1 MGTTAHEPNDTGG
14 GAAALDFE
22 ELEALSQP
30 PAQQVDPSTLK
41 LDGEAIPEPLRG
53 KTLNEVLALQAEMQ
67 RGLEASRTQIESLRA
82 LNEARS
88 QQPAAPSAP
97 AQPQAEPEMSQAQLK
112 EMYER
117 DPFEY
122 QQYMF
127 SQMDKKIAKQ
137 VDSRVSPMAATTA
150 SAAEAQARA
159 KFAEEFEVLGPEIN
173 QVLAQVPDR
182 SALAQ
187 PGAWEQ
193 LMFYV
198 RGQHMDKLLNARTA
212 KANERSLAEARQR
225 EAQNGG
231 VMNDGSRRSGGRAA
245 IGELSA
251 TQKEICQV
259 MGISEADY
267 RKYYI

>member
-1 MGTTAHEPNDTGG
+1 MGTTAHEPTDAGG

-22 ELEALSQP
+22 ELEALAQP
-30 PAQQVDPSTLK
+30 PAQQIDPAALK
-41 LDGEAIPEPLRG
+41 LEGDAIPEPLRG
-53 KTLNEVLALQAEMQ
+53 KTLNDVLALQAEMQ

-88 QQPAAPSAP
+88 QQPAPQAAP
-97 AQPQAEPEMSQAQLK
+97 AQPAPEPEMTQAQLK

-198 RGQHMDKLLNARTA
+198 RGQHMDKLLNARA
-212 KANERSLAEARQR
+212 NKANERSLAEARQR

-231 VMNDGSRRSGGRAA
+231 VVNDGSRRSGGRAA